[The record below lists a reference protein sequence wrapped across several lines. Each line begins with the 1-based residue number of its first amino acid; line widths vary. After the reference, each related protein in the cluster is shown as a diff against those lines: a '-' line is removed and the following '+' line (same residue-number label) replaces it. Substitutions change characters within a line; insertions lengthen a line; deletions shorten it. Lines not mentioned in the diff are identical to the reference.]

1 MPHISYTVKVRSSG
15 LMRFRLNIFGKKYF
29 IGESVNFRIVSHWR
43 ACTVRFSLFSR
54 NVNFDD
60 IKAAMAMD
68 LWHIFP
74 FAIVK
79 TSMG

>member
-29 IGESVNFRIVSHWR
+29 IGESVNFKIVSHRR
-43 ACTVRFSLFSR
+43 ACTVRFFPFSR

-60 IKAAMAMD
+60 IKVATAMY
-68 LWHIFP
+68 LGYIFP

-79 TSMG
+79 TPMG